1 MGKIVQLSD
10 ELSNKIAAGEVVE
23 RPASVVKELVENAID
38 ANSTVIEIELEEAGL
53 SKIRILDNGD
63 GIASED
69 CLTAFKRHATSKI
82 KTEQD
87 LFRIR
92 TLGFRGEA
100 LPSIASVSMLEL
112 KTSTGEE
119 AGTHLKLRGG
129 EIVHHELTSSRKG
142 TELVIENLFFNTP
155 ARLKYMKTVNT
166 ELGNV
171 TDVVNRLAMSHPEV
185 SIRLMH
191 QGRQLLYTNGS
202 GDVRQVLAAIYGMA
216 VAKKMIPI
224 NVQSLDY
231 EVNGYVALP
240 EITRASRN
248 YMSTII
254 NGRFVKNYGL
264 LKAVQQGYHT
274 LLPIGRFPIV
284 FLTITMDPLLVDVN
298 VHPAKLEVRL
308 SKEAELFELIEQGV
322 KAAFK
327 KQQLIPDAV
336 VPTKS
341 KSAVQPTEQ
350 QTFTFDHQSKTSGYQ
365 PSNTVREPSFKEAP
379 ARVDEIMPPVKTEV
393 IRQDEELEPTF
404 REIEHYE
411 ESVEENAPIPEPNHS
426 AKEQPEPRVPAM
438 YPIGQMHGTY
448 ILAQNEKGLF
458 IIDQHAAQERI
469 KYEYFKR
476 KLGEVDSEVQ
486 ELLMPLTLE
495 FSGNEALILE
505 EYKDMLAEV
514 GVFLEPFGQNSYIVR
529 SHPQWFPKGEEQ
541 ETIEEMIQQIFTMKR
556 VNIEKL
562 REEAAIMMSCKG
574 SIKANHHLR
583 NDEIF
588 ALLETLRKTTDPF
601 TCPHGRPIII
611 HHSTYEMEKM
621 FKRVM

>member
-1 MGKIVQLSD
+1 VQLSD

-393 IRQDEELEPTF
+393 IRQDEELQPTF

-426 AKEQPEPRVPAM
+426 AEDQPEPRVPAM

>member
-1 MGKIVQLSD
+1 MQLSD

-231 EVNGYVALP
+231 EVSGYVALP

-336 VPTKS
+336 LPTKS

-350 QTFTFDHQSKTSGYQ
+350 QTFTFDHQSKLSGYQ
-365 PSNTVREPSFKEAP
+365 PSDTVREPSFKEAP

-393 IRQDEELEPTF
+393 MRQGEELEPTF
-404 REIEHYE
+404 QEIEHYE
-411 ESVEENAPIPEPNHS
+411 ESVEENAPIPEPNRS

>member
-1 MGKIVQLSD
+1 MQLSD

-365 PSNTVREPSFKEAP
+365 SSNTVREPSFKEAP
-379 ARVDEIMPPVKTEV
+379 ARVDEIMPPVKTQV
-393 IRQDEELEPTF
+393 IRQDEELQPTF

-426 AKEQPEPRVPAM
+426 AEDQPEPRVPAM